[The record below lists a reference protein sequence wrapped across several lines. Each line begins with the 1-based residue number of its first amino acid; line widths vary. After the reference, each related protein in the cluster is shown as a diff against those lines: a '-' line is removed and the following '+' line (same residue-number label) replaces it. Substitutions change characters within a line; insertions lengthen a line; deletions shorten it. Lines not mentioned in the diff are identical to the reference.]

1 MSVVSRGRADRVRIG
16 FVCVCVVRRCTKYR
30 SGYSEAAAPVK
41 FFWRVLESYDDE
53 MQVRHCV
60 PLRSTVFRR
69 LSLPLTAVLLRYKTL
84 KPSREGAIY
93 RSMRRRHMQ
102 LQPALNHRTACSCI
116 LSVIAWPT
124 ATMHV
129 MEDLSCN
136 CKLTRSCTVR

>member
-60 PLRSTVFRR
+60 PLRSLHC
-69 LSLPLTAVLLRYKTL
+69 LSPSFTASHRGSAAIQNPKTL
-84 KPSREGAIY
+84 S
-93 RSMRRRHMQ
+93 
-102 LQPALNHRTACSCI
+102 
-116 LSVIAWPT
+116 
-124 ATMHV
+124 
-129 MEDLSCN
+129 
-136 CKLTRSCTVR
+136 